1 MPVAPNRSGG
11 GFAGLWPRSR
21 CSQWFSIAGRMARD
35 ARLSAT
41 RSGTIICMIGRRQKL
56 PNMTAMIT
64 LLVPLGLMACGSPE
78 PTTPYLAPSGLA
90 QPAPA
95 EPQPQP
101 QQPSTE
107 SLTTRLEALDRAVA
121 RWQGASTLRTAH
133 EAAEE
138 ARNLVVGSSGP
149 FYGDANGDGRI
160 SGASTLGI
168 LPGLKG
174 ERSLARRDDNAC
186 VVADVLGGSWREPA
200 KRWSKLQNAIA
211 RWTAAANTF
220 PALPSHPQRVV
231 GWASLT
237 LNSASLAEAQE
248 YARHAQLHVDI

>member
-1 MPVAPNRSGG
+1 MMVCFTN
-11 GFAGLWPRSR
+11 SR
-21 CSQWFSIAGRMARD
+21 RKF
-35 ARLSAT
+35 
-41 RSGTIICMIGRRQKL
+41 

-64 LLVPLGLMACGSPE
+64 LLVSLGLMACGSPE

-101 QQPSTE
+101 QPQQPSTE
-107 SLTTRLEALDRAVA
+107 SLTNRLEALDRAVA

-160 SGASTLGI
+160 SGASTLVI

-200 KRWSKLQNAIA
+200 KRWSELQNAIA
-211 RWTAAANTF
+211 RWTATANTF
-220 PALPSHPQRVV
+220 PSLPSHPQRVV

-237 LNSASLAEAQE
+237 LSSASLAEAQE
-248 YARHAQLHVDI
+248 YARHAQLHVDISVRAVKNCRRVRP

>member
-11 GFAGLWPRSR
+11 GFAGLWPLSR

-56 PNMTAMIT
+56 RNMTAMIT
-64 LLVPLGLMACGSPE
+64 LLVSLGLMACGSPE

-107 SLTTRLEALDRAVA
+107 SLTNRLEALDRAVA
-121 RWQGASTLRTAH
+121 RWQGASTLRSAH

-160 SGASTLGI
+160 SGASSLGI

-186 VVADVLGGSWREPA
+186 VVADVLGWQLARTRKALVEAA
-200 KRWSKLQNAIA
+200 KRDCTVDCCRKHLPCVAEPS
-211 RWTAAANTF
+211 TA
-220 PALPSHPQRVV
+220 SSRVGV
-231 GWASLT
+231 AYLEFCQPG
-237 LNSASLAEAQE
+237 
-248 YARHAQLHVDI
+248 